1 MSVSQLDL
9 WVRKVMKGRREGRE
23 GGREE
28 RREGEWVTCLD
39 VALCVSLRLASSPPC
54 RNLSIDTVKSK
65 AWASCRR
72 GGMMMAGPTLG
83 AGRQVAAP

>member
-1 MSVSQLDL
+1 MGKRSNE
-9 WVRKVMKGRREGRE
+9 RKERRE

-28 RREGEWVTCLD
+28 KREGEWETCLD
-39 VALCVSLRLASSPPC
+39 VALCASLRLASSPPC
-54 RNLSIDTVKSK
+54 RNLSIQTVKSK

-72 GGMMMAGPTLG
+72 GGTMIVGTTLG